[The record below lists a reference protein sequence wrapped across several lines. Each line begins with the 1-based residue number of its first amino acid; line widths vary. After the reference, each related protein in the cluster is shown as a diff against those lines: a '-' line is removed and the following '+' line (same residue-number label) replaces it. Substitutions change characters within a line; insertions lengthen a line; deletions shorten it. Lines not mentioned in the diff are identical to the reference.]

1 MQLRLHTL
9 PSPAMWKLASV
20 EKTIKCRAFCRQ
32 PISLVQTIACIIAS
46 SPPSGESKL
55 PDTGASCTRVWKLI
69 NQRREI
75 NYYAKKR
82 QNYFKKSNVFGK
94 RHLILVSVWWC
105 AWFLSFIQI
114 ARWFQSG
121 RKGKWIMMDN
131 KIVTILM
138 ERERVKLQ
146 DTCPVAYW
154 S

>member
-75 NYYAKKR
+75 NYYAKK
-82 QNYFKKSNVFGK
+82 KDKITLK
-94 RHLILVSVWWC
+94 RAIFSVRGI
-105 AWFLSFIQI
+105 WFLYPYGGAHGFLVLSKLHGDFNLE
-114 ARWFQSG
+114 
-121 RKGKWIMMDN
+121 GKENESWWII
-131 KIVTILM
+131 K
-138 ERERVKLQ
+138 
-146 DTCPVAYW
+146 